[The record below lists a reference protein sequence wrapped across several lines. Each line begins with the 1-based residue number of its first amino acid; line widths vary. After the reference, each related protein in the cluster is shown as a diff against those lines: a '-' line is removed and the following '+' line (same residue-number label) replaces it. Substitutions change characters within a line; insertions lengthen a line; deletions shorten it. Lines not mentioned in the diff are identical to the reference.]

1 MRKKKQS
8 KPTGAALDACVV
20 ALRRFAG
27 PAMDKQK
34 PAEGN
39 AGVRVPPK
47 IKIKALE
54 AVKVRI
60 LVAAPESM
68 HESLCDYKVPSR

>member
-1 MRKKKQS
+1 
-8 KPTGAALDACVV
+8 
-20 ALRRFAG
+20 
-27 PAMDKQK
+27 MDKQK
-34 PAEGN
+34 PAESN

-60 LVAAPESM
+60 LVAAPQSM
-68 HESLCDYKVPSR
+68 HESLCAHNILSQRLS